1 MRKSLLFFVAML
13 FSMAMLRAQNCV
25 GPTNL
30 TATPHVP
37 DYRNV
42 TLNWIPAV
50 DTNQQRVSFPGA
62 LAMSTRI
69 GWGGSSGG
77 AATSLPTVRFLTSDL
92 APVNGHKITAV
103 SFCPGVSTSYADF
116 TIVIWQGG
124 SMNPLDT
131 TFNPGTIIYTQPITS
146 TLTTSAI
153 NTIPLT
159 TPLTID
165 STQELW
171 VTILINTM
179 YGYPIHAS
187 NSDGTYHNQNLY
199 GNINGTGWRPLAVS
213 SGAEYVFD
221 IALEVSNSTN
231 LVQGY
236 NIYCN
241 QTLLTPTPVL
251 NNTFVDSLTSNGTFQ
266 YNVTAIYADNCESD
280 PITATIEME
289 DDTCYIFELPFTE
302 NFDRHP
308 GTTSGTTNN
317 LPECWHHL
325 AGTYSTYAG
334 YPIIYNSTT
343 YSQSGSNSLRFYT
356 TTSSTDYGH
365 QVAILPPVDVM
376 TYPINTLSLEF
387 DGRANATSSNFTVVV
402 GVMDN
407 YHDLTT
413 FVPIDTFTS
422 SSTSYSNFLI
432 NFSNYTGNGAY
443 IALVA
448 PRDFVS
454 NYGYID
460 NLQLYET
467 PSCPKPRDITST
479 VATQNSVTLT
489 WNEQGSAQEWEIE
502 YGNEGFILGT
512 GTRVQAYSNTTTVT
526 NLSAS
531 HFYDFYVRSVCGY
544 GDTSLFS
551 GPYSTSTECGNISEL
566 PYTQN
571 FDAFA
576 GSTSTSGVSNLFNF
590 CWSNLNTGTSYSN
603 YPNVYNSSTSANSGL
618 NALRFYMYGSTA
630 YSDQYAVMPALDPSI
645 SVNSLMIEYKARPY
659 SQTST
664 YTFYVIIGVM
674 SDSSD
679 INTFVPVDTLL
690 VPHTESLIFR
700 DYVTL
705 FNHYTG
711 NGRYIAFKGVKP
723 ASTTGYNVGTID
735 DIVLSYIP
743 TCMRP
748 MDLTVTS
755 YNSEEVTVNWQP
767 YGSETSWE
775 VAVVPAGSAPE
786 SSLAVIATEH
796 PYTVNMLTPETEYDV
811 YVRAYCG
818 GNDFSNWTGPVSFKT
833 RCAMTSDIPYEE
845 HFDTY
850 GTTTSTSA
858 TSPGPMP
865 TCWSRITN
873 NTAPYPY
880 ISSTQHIGVGALY
893 LYSTTAYYSMGVS
906 QQLDISSYPANS
918 LYLTF
923 KLKKTSASYGRLQV
937 GVMTNPDSLETFVL
951 LKNIYSSD
959 LPTTSDWEEFTI
971 NLTEQYN
978 TPIYLAFRSPDELT
992 TGVYLDDVVLDA
1004 IPTCSE
1010 PRNLSVGQI
1019 QGTSAMVTWENAL
1032 FGTPVY
1038 TVQYSELG
1046 MDNWSSP
1053 ETTTGTF
1060 YMLSGLTP
1068 TTAYEV
1074 RVFSDC
1080 ASEVSDTV
1088 YATFLTPCLSGGTV
1102 VFDQGTTTTYQ
1113 IPINNYYKYSYSQQI
1128 YLASE
1133 MNGPID
1139 IKSIS
1144 FDYAYGTPTS
1154 AKTNVNM
1161 YLGHTT
1167 KDAFTGTSDY
1177 IPVSSLHLVYSGAL
1191 NCSQGWNTFILDSIF
1206 HYNGSDNLVLAV
1218 DDNTNA
1224 YNGTAYVFNAESQSP
1239 NYRTLYYYSDSNNPD
1254 PSDPT
1259 AVTTSNSRSYN
1270 RSNVKFGSDC
1280 DSVWVC
1286 VKPNVYVSSV
1296 SSAEIIVNW
1305 AAGNTESS
1313 WVVEYKADGDTV
1325 WTSEGTVYTNTYT
1338 FSNLNSGS
1346 GYQFRVCALCS
1357 SVDSSEWSTVSA
1369 FTPCEDITVL
1379 PYTQGFESASGSGAA
1394 YTVDPCL
1401 TRKTNS
1407 TTAWPYPSSTYAS
1420 SGLYSLYFYGSTA
1433 SYSCLALPRM
1443 AESIPMDSLMIQ
1455 FKALKTSAAYY
1466 IEVGIMEDPEDVT
1479 TFTSIASFS
1488 PSMTSTT
1495 SNPNWEMGDCLTNTY
1510 TGTGRYVAFRIPQ
1523 AASSYMY
1530 LDDIVVDYIPSCL
1543 HVTDLE
1549 VNNVTTNTAEISWT
1563 PGQDEQAWY
1572 YVYGKKDS
1580 VDLGTATYLT
1590 TTSNPLTLTGL
1601 EENTEYEV
1609 YVAADCNEP
1618 EPSLFMS
1625 IRFHTTC
1632 DPISSIPY
1640 YESFDEF
1647 GGVSGAAYYPNC
1659 WYRHNTQS
1667 TTTEYPYLSTS
1678 YSTSTPQSL
1687 YFYSLTS
1694 STPVTWSMA
1703 VVNELDPS
1711 ISINTLQTRFQ
1722 LRTSSLPYYM
1732 VVGVLTD
1739 PEDPNTFTAIDTAQN
1754 TATSTWEEFSI
1765 PLSSYTGQGRYIAF
1779 KGVGILYFDDLWIE
1793 EIPNCDSPTDLVISN
1808 VTTTEATL
1816 TWTEGDSETAWEV
1829 YIVPEGTGII
1839 GQTPYPVTNT
1849 PTLQV
1854 TSLNAA
1860 SKYDV
1865 YLRAVCPGG
1874 GHSSYLTGSIT
1885 TQCNPF
1891 TTIPFLE
1898 NFDSHTGTT
1907 ATATNNLPTCWNYI
1921 NTGTSYAG
1929 LPNIYSSST
1938 YAQSGTNS
1946 LRFYTYS
1953 TTAYSDQ
1960 YAILPQFDNTMYPL
1974 TGLQLSFDA
1983 RKYSASYPAILV
1995 VGVMSDPMDATT
2007 FDAID
2012 TIEASSTTYEHFALY
2027 FNHYTGSGNYI
2038 AIMAPKLDRYNE
2050 AQVDNLEVSLAPSC
2064 MSVKRLRFENITA
2077 TTADVLWTPN
2087 GSEYQWTL
2095 QYREQSGTDS
2105 TWLELPVSGMPQTTL
2120 TNLDAN
2126 HTYEVRVQAN
2136 CSGGE
2141 SSDWSNVK
2149 VFTTE
2154 CLPITTLP
2162 YSTDFD
2168 SYTGTTSSTANNLP
2182 DCWHYINRG
2191 TTYTGYPVIYNSS
2204 TYAVSGTNSLRFYS
2218 STTSAYSDQYAIL
2231 PAVDAVL
2238 HPVNT
2243 LQLEFDIKKYS
2254 TTYATFTMVVGV
2266 MTDPNDESTFVGVDT
2281 VVVPETTAE
2290 HHTTYFNSYTGNG
2303 TYIAL
2308 VGLHAAQTSVTCNS
2322 GSVDN
2327 LSLSVM
2333 PNCPP
2338 VQDVTVSNVSEN
2350 SADISWTPIGS
2361 EITWYVKYKADTAGA
2376 TYDSVLVNNVPSYQ
2390 LTNLMP
2396 NTPYEV
2402 QVMADCGFGET
2413 SVYSSPVAFTTIC
2426 SAIATLPYTENFDNY
2441 TSSATAATAP
2451 SGYPNH
2457 VLPDCWN
2464 FLNMS
2469 ATTSTY
2475 PQMFLTSYSAYAVS
2489 GKCLFF
2495 KSSSST
2501 PAYAVLPPFA
2511 EDIQSLQISFTYR
2524 NESTTASNGTLSVGY
2539 MTDPSDGGTFVELY
2553 ACPKISSLTPV
2564 IQLYNEVPA
2573 SVTNAFIAFKYTGGT
2588 ANNYYVSID
2597 NVEVDV
2603 IPCSVPDSLTV
2614 NNVTMTTANLSWT
2627 PTGIENRWNLQY
2639 KTASA
2644 SSWTLVSN
2652 LTTPSYTLTNLQ
2664 PNTQYQV
2671 QVQANCGTE
2680 ESDWSASVSFTTMD
2694 DQCAAP
2700 TNLHLVDTTM
2710 TTATL
2715 DWNQSSGVTNEWT
2728 VYYKKSGEDIWSSV
2742 TTNTHPYELVN
2753 LESGKTYMAQV
2764 TAHCTNGVTSDP
2776 SESITFTTST
2786 VGVEH
2791 YELEHTE
2798 VYPNPTTGQFR
2809 IQNTEVRIQSVEVF
2823 DVYGKLMYSVE
2834 VNDNTVTVD
2843 ASNYAS
2849 GVYFIRINTD
2859 KGLVNRRIVKK

>member
-1 MRKSLLFFVAML
+1 
-13 FSMAMLRAQNCV
+13 V
-25 GPTNL
+25 GN
-30 TATPHVP
+30 
-37 DYRNV
+37 
-42 TLNWIPAV
+42 
-50 DTNQQRVSFPGA
+50 
-62 LAMSTRI
+62 STYTT
-69 GWGGSSGG
+69 W
-77 AATSLPTVRFLTSDL
+77 
-92 APVNGHKITAV
+92 H
-103 SFCPGVSTSYADF
+103 
-116 TIVIWQGG
+116 
-124 SMNPLDT
+124 PL
-131 TFNPGTIIYTQPITS
+131 S
-146 TLTTSAI
+146 
-153 NTIPLT
+153 
-159 TPLTID
+159 
-165 STQELW
+165 
-171 VTILINTM
+171 
-179 YGYPIHAS
+179 
-187 NSDGTYHNQNLY
+187 
-199 GNINGTGWRPLAVS
+199 VS
-213 SGAEYVFD
+213 SGAEYTWCIGMKV
-221 IALEVSNSTN
+221 TN
-231 LVQGY
+231 NANRPQGY
-236 NIYCN
+236 MVYRNMSPLT
-241 QTLLTPTPVL
+241 QTPINGT
-251 NNTFVDSLTSNGTFQ
+251 TFVDSVDINGTIQ
-266 YNVTAIYADNCESD
+266 YNVTALYPNSCEST
-280 PITATIEME
+280 PISATIEMD
-289 DDTCYIFELPFTE
+289 DDTCLIYDLPFTE
-302 NFDRHP
+302 NFDSHP
-308 GTTSGTTNN
+308 GSTSGTTNN
-317 LPECWHHL
+317 LPECWHNI
-325 AGTYSTYAG
+325 AGSYASFAG
-334 YPIIYNSTT
+334 YPIIYNSSS
-343 YSQSGSNSLRFYT
+343 YASSGTNSLRFYT
-356 TTSSTDYGH
+356 TTSSTDYGY
-365 QVAILPPVDVM
+365 QVAILPPIDIM
-376 TYPINTLSLEF
+376 TYPVNTLQIEF
-387 DGRANATSSNFTVVV
+387 DGRASATTSNFTVVV

-407 YHDLTT
+407 YYDLST

-422 SSTSYSNFLI
+422 SSTAYSEFLT
-432 NFSNYTGNGAY
+432 NFSQYTGNGAY
-443 IALVA
+443 IALMA
-448 PRDFVS
+448 PRDFAS

-460 NLQLYET
+460 NIQVYET
-467 PSCPKPRDITST
+467 PSCPKPRDLATTAS
-479 VATQNSVTLT
+479 TQNSLTLT
-489 WNEQGSAQEWEIE
+489 WNEMGSATEWEVEYGLSGFRQGS
-502 YGNEGFILGT
+502 
-512 GTRVQAYSNTTTVT
+512 GTRVQALSNPVT
-526 NLSAS
+526 ITGLSAS
-531 HFYDFYVRSVCGY
+531 STYDFYVRAVCGFD
-544 GDTSLFS
+544 DTSMVA
-551 GPYSTSTECGNISEL
+551 GPFAAITECGSISEL
-566 PYTQN
+566 PYVQN
-571 FDAFA
+571 FDAFP
-576 GSTSTSGVSNLFNF
+576 GSTSTTGTTNLSQF

-603 YPNVYNSSTSANSGL
+603 YPNVYNSSTCANSGL

-645 SVNSLMIEYKARPY
+645 SVNSLMMEYKARPY

-748 MDLTVTS
+748 MNLTVTS

-937 GVMTNPDSLETFVL
+937 GVMTNPDSIETFVL

-1068 TTAYEV
+1068 TTLYEV
-1074 RVFSDC
+1074 RVYSDC
-1080 ASEVSDTV
+1080 STASSDTV
-1088 YATFLTPCLSGGTV
+1088 SATFKTKCLIGGEV
-1102 VFDQGTTTTYQ
+1102 AVGDGTTTNVYL
-1113 IPINNYYKYSYSQQI
+1113 PSYSLYKHGYTQQI
-1128 YLASE
+1128 YTASE
-1133 MNGPID
+1133 LGGANTF
-1139 IKSIS
+1139 KSLS
-1144 FDYAYGTPTS
+1144 FYL
-1154 AKTNVNM
+1154 VNLSQQRHFSI
-1161 YLGHTT
+1161 YLMHTT
-1167 KDAFTGTSDY
+1167 ATTSSDWL
-1177 IPVSSLHLVYSGAL
+1177 PAATAQLVYSGPQTLVA
-1191 NCSQGWNTFILDSIF
+1191 NSWNTFNF
-1206 HYNGSDNLVLAV
+1206 TTPFV
-1218 DDNTNA
+1218 
-1224 YNGTAYVFNAESQSP
+1224 YNGTDNLAVIVIDANDSYTSGNSWRVHTAPSGTGAAKYTYNDATAYSITSVPTTTNGSSTAS
-1239 NYRTLYYYSDSNNPD
+1239 RNN
-1254 PSDPT
+1254 
-1259 AVTTSNSRSYN
+1259 VI
-1270 RSNVKFGSDC
+1270 FGADC

-1407 TTAWPYPSSTYAS
+1407 TTAYPYPSSTYAA

-1523 AASSYMY
+1523 AASSFMY

-1667 TTTEYPYLSTS
+1667 TTTEYPYLYTT

-1694 STPVTWSMA
+1694 STPATWSMA

-1711 ISINTLQTRFQ
+1711 ISINTLQARFQ
-1722 LRTSSLPYYM
+1722 LRTSSLSYYM

-1739 PEDPNTFTAIDTAQN
+1739 PENPNTFTAIDTAQN

-1779 KGVGILYFDDLWIE
+1779 KGIGTLYFDDLWIE

-1974 TGLQLSFDA
+1974 TGLQLLFDA

-2154 CLPITTLP
+2154 CLPITSLP
-2162 YSTDFD
+2162 YSTNFD

-2218 STTSAYSDQYAIL
+2218 GTSSAYSDQYAIL

-2238 HPVNT
+2238 QPVNT

-2308 VGLHAAQTSVTCNS
+2308 VGLHAAQTSVTINS

-2350 SADISWTPIGS
+2350 SADISWTPNGD
-2361 EITWYVKYKADTAGA
+2361 ETAWWVKYKANAVGA
-2376 TYDSVLVNNVPSYQ
+2376 VADSVYVTSTTHT
-2390 LTNLMP
+2390 LTNLSP
-2396 NTPYEV
+2396 NTSYMV
-2402 QVMADCGFGET
+2402 QIQSDCGLGET
-2413 SVYSSPVAFTTIC
+2413 SIYTAPVVFTTEC
-2426 SAIATLPYTENFDNY
+2426 TLLTTLPFSTNFDTY
-2441 TSSATAATAP
+2441 SGSTSGTT
-2451 SGYPNH
+2451 NN
-2457 VLPDCWN
+2457 LPDCWHH
-2464 FLNMS
+2464 LN
-2469 ATTSTY
+2469 TGTLSTY
-2475 PQMFLTSYSAYAVS
+2475 AGYPIIYNSSTYSQS
-2489 GKCLFF
+2489 GSNSLRFYTYT
-2495 KSSSST
+2495 SSST
-2501 PAYAVLPPFA
+2501 MGDQYAVLPGVDATQYPMNTLQVEF
-2511 EDIQSLQISFTYR
+2511 DIRKY
-2524 NESTTASNGTLSVGY
+2524 STTYATFTLQVGV
-2539 MTDPSDGGTFVELY
+2539 MTDPYDLSTFELVDTLMIQETTY
-2553 ACPKISSLTPV
+2553 SHRVVKFDSYQGIGAYVTLMAPKNAGVS
-2564 IQLYNEVPA
+2564 YNA
-2573 SVTNAFIAFKYTGGT
+2573 GN
-2588 ANNYYVSID
+2588 ID
-2597 NVEVDV
+2597 NLTLKV
-2603 IPCSVPDSLTV
+2603 IPCSVPESLAV
-2614 NNVTMTTANLSWT
+2614 SNVTATSATVAWT
-2627 PTGIENRWNLQY
+2627 PTGAESTWNLQY
-2639 KTASA
+2639 KTTAA
-2644 SSWTLVSN
+2644 TSWTLVPN
-2652 LTTPSYTLTNLQ
+2652 LTSTSYTLTNLQ
-2664 PNTQYQV
+2664 PNTAYQV
-2671 QVQANCGTE
+2671 QVQANCGSGVSNWT
-2680 ESDWSASVSFTTMD
+2680 ASGSFTTLD
-2694 DQCAAP
+2694 NQCAAP

-2715 DWNQSSGVTNEWT
+2715 DWNQSSGVANEWT

-2753 LESGKTYMAQV
+2753 LESGKTYVAQV

>member
-13 FSMAMLRAQNCV
+13 FSIAMLRAQNCV

-645 SVNSLMIEYKARPY
+645 PISSVMMEYKARPY

-755 YNSEEVTVNWQP
+755 YSSEKVTVNWQP

-937 GVMTNPDSLETFVL
+937 GVMTNPDSIETFVL

-1068 TTAYEV
+1068 TTLYEV
-1074 RVFSDC
+1074 RVYSDC
-1080 ASEVSDTV
+1080 STASSDTV
-1088 YATFLTPCLSGGTV
+1088 SATFKTKCLIGGEV
-1102 VFDQGTTTTYQ
+1102 AVGDGTTTNVYL
-1113 IPINNYYKYSYSQQI
+1113 PSYSLYKHGYTQQI
-1128 YLASE
+1128 YTASE
-1133 MNGPID
+1133 LGGANTF
-1139 IKSIS
+1139 KSLS
-1144 FDYAYGTPTS
+1144 FYL
-1154 AKTNVNM
+1154 VNLSQQRHFSI
-1161 YLGHTT
+1161 YLMHTT
-1167 KDAFTGTSDY
+1167 ATTSSDWL
-1177 IPVSSLHLVYSGAL
+1177 PAATAQLVYSGPQTLVA
-1191 NCSQGWNTFILDSIF
+1191 NSWNTFNF
-1206 HYNGSDNLVLAV
+1206 TTPFV
-1218 DDNTNA
+1218 
-1224 YNGTAYVFNAESQSP
+1224 YNGTDNLAVIVIDANDSYTSGNSWRVHTAPSGTGAAKYTYNDATAYSITSVPTTTNGSSTAS
-1239 NYRTLYYYSDSNNPD
+1239 RNN
-1254 PSDPT
+1254 
-1259 AVTTSNSRSYN
+1259 VI
-1270 RSNVKFGSDC
+1270 FGADC

-1407 TTAWPYPSSTYAS
+1407 TTAWPYPSSTYAA

-1694 STPVTWSMA
+1694 STPATWSMA

-1711 ISINTLQTRFQ
+1711 ISINTLQARFQ

-1779 KGVGILYFDDLWIE
+1779 KGVGTLYFDDLWIE

-1874 GHSSYLTGSIT
+1874 GHSSYLTSSIT

-2218 STTSAYSDQYAIL
+2218 GTSSAYSDQYAIL

-2308 VGLHAAQTSVTCNS
+2308 VGLHAAQTSVTINS

-2350 SADISWTPIGS
+2350 SADISWTPNGD
-2361 EITWYVKYKADTAGA
+2361 ETAWWVKYKANAVGA
-2376 TYDSVLVNNVPSYQ
+2376 VADSVYVTSTTHT
-2390 LTNLMP
+2390 LTNLSP
-2396 NTPYEV
+2396 NTSYMV
-2402 QVMADCGFGET
+2402 QIQSDCGLGET
-2413 SVYSSPVAFTTIC
+2413 SIYTAPVVFTTEC
-2426 SAIATLPYTENFDNY
+2426 TLLTTLPFSTNFDTY
-2441 TSSATAATAP
+2441 SGSTSGTT
-2451 SGYPNH
+2451 NN
-2457 VLPDCWN
+2457 LPDCWHH
-2464 FLNMS
+2464 LN
-2469 ATTSTY
+2469 TGTLSTY
-2475 PQMFLTSYSAYAVS
+2475 AGYPIIYNSSTYSQS
-2489 GKCLFF
+2489 GSNSLRFYTYT
-2495 KSSSST
+2495 SSST
-2501 PAYAVLPPFA
+2501 MGDQYAVLPGVDATQYPMNTLQVEF
-2511 EDIQSLQISFTYR
+2511 DIRKY
-2524 NESTTASNGTLSVGY
+2524 STTYATFTLQVGV
-2539 MTDPSDGGTFVELY
+2539 MTDPYDLSTFELVDTLMIQETTY
-2553 ACPKISSLTPV
+2553 SHRVVKFDSYQGIGAYVTLMAPKNAGVS
-2564 IQLYNEVPA
+2564 YNA
-2573 SVTNAFIAFKYTGGT
+2573 GN
-2588 ANNYYVSID
+2588 ID
-2597 NVEVDV
+2597 NLTLKV
-2603 IPCSVPDSLTV
+2603 IPCSVPESLAV
-2614 NNVTMTTANLSWT
+2614 SNVTATSATVAWT
-2627 PTGIENRWNLQY
+2627 PTGAESTWNLQY
-2639 KTASA
+2639 KTTAA
-2644 SSWTLVSN
+2644 TSWTLVPN
-2652 LTTPSYTLTNLQ
+2652 LTSTSYTLTNLQ
-2664 PNTQYQV
+2664 PNTAYQV
-2671 QVQANCGTE
+2671 QVQANCGSGVSNWT
-2680 ESDWSASVSFTTMD
+2680 ASGSFTTLD
-2694 DQCAAP
+2694 NQCAAP

-2715 DWNQSSGVTNEWT
+2715 DWNQSSGVANEWT

-2753 LESGKTYMAQV
+2753 LESGKTYVAQV

>member
-42 TLNWIPAV
+42 TLKWTPVNDPQSQTV
-50 DTNQQRVSFPGA
+50 A
-62 LAMSTRI
+62 LSPSMALSTRI
-69 GWGGSSGG
+69 GWNGGSATNVV
-77 AATSLPTVRFLTSDL
+77 AATRYTTNDL
-92 APVNGHKITAV
+92 AAYNGYQFTDVLFAPAINT
-103 SFCPGVSTSYADF
+103 SFATYEVVVF
-116 TIVIWQGG
+116 KGG

-131 TFNPGTIIYTQPITS
+131 TFTPGTLIYSQPVT
-146 TLTTSAI
+146 TMLTAGAV
-153 NTIPLT
+153 NTIPLN
-159 TPLTID
+159 TPITID
-165 STQELW
+165 ASQELW
-171 VTILINTM
+171 VGIHIITL
-179 YGYPIHAS
+179 YGYPIYVTSAS
-187 NSDGTYHNQNLY
+187 DATYHNQTLV
-199 GNINGTGWRPLAVS
+199 GNSTYTTWHPLSVS
-213 SGAEYVFD
+213 SGAEYTWCIGMKV
-221 IALEVSNSTN
+221 TN
-231 LVQGY
+231 NANRPQGY
-236 NIYCN
+236 MVYRNMSP
-241 QTLLTPTPVL
+241 LTPTPI
-251 NNTFVDSLTSNGTFQ
+251 NGTTFVDSVDINGTIQ
-266 YNVTAIYADNCESD
+266 YNVTALYPNSCEST
-280 PITATIEME
+280 PISATIEMD
-289 DDTCYIFELPFTE
+289 DDTCLIYDLPFTE
-302 NFDRHP
+302 NFDSHP
-308 GTTSGTTNN
+308 GSTSGTTNN
-317 LPECWHHL
+317 LPECWHNI
-325 AGTYSTYAG
+325 AGSYASYAG
-334 YPIIYNSTT
+334 YPIIYNSSS
-343 YSQSGSNSLRFYT
+343 YASSGTNSLRFYT
-356 TTSSTDYGH
+356 TTSSTDYGY
-365 QVAILPPVDVM
+365 QVAILPPIDIM
-376 TYPINTLSLEF
+376 TYPVNTLQIEF
-387 DGRANATSSNFTVVV
+387 DGRASATTSNFTVVV

-407 YHDLTT
+407 YYDLST

-422 SSTSYSNFLI
+422 SSTAYSEFLT
-432 NFSNYTGNGAY
+432 NFSQYTGNGAY
-443 IALVA
+443 IALMA
-448 PRDFVS
+448 PRDFAS

-460 NLQLYET
+460 NIQVYET
-467 PSCPKPRDITST
+467 PSCPKPRDLATTAS
-479 VATQNSVTLT
+479 TQNSLTLT
-489 WNEQGSAQEWEIE
+489 WNEMGSATEWEVEYGLSGFRQGS
-502 YGNEGFILGT
+502 
-512 GTRVQAYSNTTTVT
+512 GTRVQALSNPVT
-526 NLSAS
+526 ITGLSAS
-531 HFYDFYVRSVCGY
+531 STYDFYVRAVCGFD
-544 GDTSLFS
+544 DTSMVA
-551 GPYSTSTECGNISEL
+551 GPFAAITECGSISEL
-566 PYTQN
+566 PYVQN
-571 FDAFA
+571 FDAFP
-576 GSTSTSGVSNLFNF
+576 GSTSTTGTTNLSQF
-590 CWSNLNTGTSYSN
+590 CWSNINTGTTYPN
-603 YPNVYNSSTSANSGL
+603 YPIAYSSSTYANSGL
-618 NALRFYMYGSTA
+618 NALRFYIYGSSA

-645 SVNSLMIEYKARPY
+645 SVNSLMMEYKARPY
-659 SQTST
+659 STTST
-664 YTFYVIIGVM
+664 YSLNVIIGVM

-679 INTFVPVDTLL
+679 VSTFVPVDTLL
-690 VPHTESLIFR
+690 IPSTESLIFR
-700 DYVTL
+700 DYITM
-705 FNHYTG
+705 FNNYTG

-723 ASTTGYNVGTID
+723 ASSTGYNVGTID
-735 DIVLSYIP
+735 DIVLTNIPSCMHPLDVEIISY
-743 TCMRP
+743 
-748 MDLTVTS
+748 TS
-755 YNSEEVTVNWQP
+755 EDVTVSWHPLGNE
-767 YGSETSWE
+767 YAWE
-775 VAVVPAGSAPE
+775 VVAVPAGAAPE
-786 SSLAVIATEH
+786 SGIPQLASQY
-796 PYTVNMLTPETEYDV
+796 PFTVDMLTPETEYDV
-811 YVRAYCG
+811 YVRADCG
-818 GNDFSNWTGPVSFKT
+818 GSDFSSWVGPVSFRT
-833 RCAMTSDIPYEE
+833 RCSMTSSIPYSEN
-845 HFDTY
+845 FDTY
-850 GTTTSTSA
+850 GTATSTSVA
-858 TSPGPMP
+858 SPGPMP
-865 TCWSRITN
+865 TCWDRYG
-873 NTAPYPY
+873 NTTTPYPY
-880 ISSTQHIGVGALY
+880 ISSTQHLGVGALY
-893 LYSTTAYYSMGVS
+893 FYSTSAYYSMAVS
-906 QQLDISSYPANS
+906 QQLDISSYSANS
-918 LYLTF
+918 LNLSF
-923 KLKKTSASYGRLQV
+923 KLRKTSASYGRLKV
-937 GVMTNPDSLETFVL
+937 GLMTNPDSLETFVL

-959 LPTTSDWEEFTI
+959 IPTTTDWEEFNVI
-971 NLTEQYN
+971 IPDQYN
-978 TPIYLAFRSPDELT
+978 TPVYLAFISPDELT
-992 TGVYLDDVVLDA
+992 SYVYLDDVLLDE
-1004 IPTCSE
+1004 IPTCTE
-1010 PRNLSVGQI
+1010 PRELSVSQI
-1019 QGTSAMVTWENAL
+1019 QGTSAMVTWEEPY

-1038 TVQYSELG
+1038 VLQYTELG

-1053 ETTTGTF
+1053 IMVTGTS

-1068 TTAYEV
+1068 TTLYEV
-1074 RVFSDC
+1074 RVYSDC
-1080 ASEVSDTV
+1080 STASSDTV
-1088 YATFLTPCLSGGTV
+1088 SATFKTKCLFGGEV
-1102 VFDQGTTTTYQ
+1102 AVGDGTTTNVYL
-1113 IPINNYYKYSYSQQI
+1113 PSYSLYKHGYTQQI
-1128 YLASE
+1128 YTASE
-1133 MNGPID
+1133 LGGANTF
-1139 IKSIS
+1139 KSLS
-1144 FDYAYGTPTS
+1144 FYL
-1154 AKTNVNM
+1154 VNLSQQRHFSI
-1161 YLGHTT
+1161 YLMHTT
-1167 KDAFTGTSDY
+1167 ATTSSDWL
-1177 IPVSSLHLVYSGAL
+1177 PAATAQLVYSGPQTLVA
-1191 NCSQGWNTFILDSIF
+1191 NSWNTFNF
-1206 HYNGSDNLVLAV
+1206 TTPFV
-1218 DDNTNA
+1218 
-1224 YNGTAYVFNAESQSP
+1224 YNGTDNLAVIVIDANDSYTSGNSWRVHTAPSGTGAAKYTYNDATAYSITSVPTTTNGSSTAS
-1239 NYRTLYYYSDSNNPD
+1239 RNN
-1254 PSDPT
+1254 
-1259 AVTTSNSRSYN
+1259 VI
-1270 RSNVKFGSDC
+1270 FGADC

-1407 TTAWPYPSSTYAS
+1407 TTAWPYPSSTYAA

-1523 AASSYMY
+1523 AATSYMY

-1667 TTTEYPYLSTS
+1667 TTTEYPYLYTT

-1694 STPVTWSMA
+1694 STPATWSMA

-1711 ISINTLQTRFQ
+1711 ISINTLQARFQ
-1722 LRTSSLPYYM
+1722 LRTSSLSYYM

-1739 PEDPNTFTAIDTAQN
+1739 PENPNTFTAIDTAQN

-1779 KGVGILYFDDLWIE
+1779 KGIGTLYFDDLWIE

-1974 TGLQLSFDA
+1974 IGLQLLFDA

-2218 STTSAYSDQYAIL
+2218 GTSSAYSDQYAIL

-2308 VGLHAAQTSVTCNS
+2308 VGLHAAQTSVTINS

-2350 SADISWTPIGS
+2350 SADISWTPNGD
-2361 EITWYVKYKADTAGA
+2361 ETAWWVKYKANAVGA
-2376 TYDSVLVNNVPSYQ
+2376 VADSVYVTSTTHT
-2390 LTNLMP
+2390 LTNLSP
-2396 NTPYEV
+2396 NTSYMV
-2402 QVMADCGFGET
+2402 QIQSDCGLGET
-2413 SVYSSPVAFTTIC
+2413 SIYTAPVVFTTEC
-2426 SAIATLPYTENFDNY
+2426 TLLTTLPFSTNFDTY
-2441 TSSATAATAP
+2441 SGSTSGTT
-2451 SGYPNH
+2451 NN
-2457 VLPDCWN
+2457 LPDCWHH
-2464 FLNMS
+2464 LN
-2469 ATTSTY
+2469 TGTLSTY
-2475 PQMFLTSYSAYAVS
+2475 AGYPIIYNSSTYSQS
-2489 GKCLFF
+2489 GSNSLRFYTYT
-2495 KSSSST
+2495 SSST
-2501 PAYAVLPPFA
+2501 MGDQYAVLPGVDATQYPMNTLQVEF
-2511 EDIQSLQISFTYR
+2511 DIRKY
-2524 NESTTASNGTLSVGY
+2524 STTYATFTLQVGV
-2539 MTDPSDGGTFVELY
+2539 MTDPYDLSTFELVDTLMIQETTY
-2553 ACPKISSLTPV
+2553 SHRVVKFDSYQGIGAYVTLMAPKNAGVS
-2564 IQLYNEVPA
+2564 YNA
-2573 SVTNAFIAFKYTGGT
+2573 GN
-2588 ANNYYVSID
+2588 ID
-2597 NVEVDV
+2597 NLTLKV
-2603 IPCSVPDSLTV
+2603 IPCSVPESLAV
-2614 NNVTMTTANLSWT
+2614 SNVTATSATVAWT
-2627 PTGIENRWNLQY
+2627 PTGAESTWNLQY
-2639 KTASA
+2639 KTTAA
-2644 SSWTLVSN
+2644 TSWTLVPN
-2652 LTTPSYTLTNLQ
+2652 LTSTSYTLTNLQ
-2664 PNTQYQV
+2664 PNTAYQV
-2671 QVQANCGTE
+2671 QVQANCGSGVSNWT
-2680 ESDWSASVSFTTMD
+2680 ASGSFTTLD
-2694 DQCAAP
+2694 NQCAAP

-2715 DWNQSSGVTNEWT
+2715 DWNQSSGVANEWT

-2753 LESGKTYMAQV
+2753 LESGKTYVAQV

>member
-42 TLNWIPAV
+42 TLKWTPVNDPQSQTV
-50 DTNQQRVSFPGA
+50 A
-62 LAMSTRI
+62 LSPSMALSTRI
-69 GWGGSSGG
+69 GWNGGSATNVV
-77 AATSLPTVRFLTSDL
+77 AATRYTTNDL
-92 APVNGHKITAV
+92 AAYNGYQFTDVLFAPAINT
-103 SFCPGVSTSYADF
+103 SFATYEVVVF
-116 TIVIWQGG
+116 KGG

-131 TFNPGTIIYTQPITS
+131 TFTPGTLIYSQPVT
-146 TLTTSAI
+146 TMLTAGAV
-153 NTIPLT
+153 NTIPLN
-159 TPLTID
+159 TPITID
-165 STQELW
+165 ASQELW
-171 VTILINTM
+171 VGIHIITL
-179 YGYPIHAS
+179 YGYPIYVTSAS
-187 NSDGTYHNQNLY
+187 DATYHNQTLV
-199 GNINGTGWRPLAVS
+199 GNSTYTTWHPLSVS
-213 SGAEYVFD
+213 SGAEYTWCIGMKV
-221 IALEVSNSTN
+221 TN
-231 LVQGY
+231 NANRPQGY
-236 NIYCN
+236 MVYRNMSP
-241 QTLLTPTPVL
+241 LTPTPI
-251 NNTFVDSLTSNGTFQ
+251 NGTTFVDSVDINGTIQ
-266 YNVTAIYADNCESD
+266 YNVTALYPNSCEST
-280 PITATIEME
+280 PISATIEMD
-289 DDTCYIFELPFTE
+289 DDTCLIYDLPFTE
-302 NFDRHP
+302 NFDSHP
-308 GTTSGTTNN
+308 GSTSGTTNN
-317 LPECWHHL
+317 LPECWHNI
-325 AGTYSTYAG
+325 AGSYASYAG
-334 YPIIYNSTT
+334 YPIIYNSSS
-343 YSQSGSNSLRFYT
+343 YASSGTNSLRFYT
-356 TTSSTDYGH
+356 TTSSTDYGY
-365 QVAILPPVDVM
+365 QVAILPPIDIM
-376 TYPINTLSLEF
+376 TYPVNTLQIEF
-387 DGRANATSSNFTVVV
+387 DGRASATTSNFTVVV

-407 YHDLTT
+407 YYDLST

-422 SSTSYSNFLI
+422 SSTAYSEFLT
-432 NFSNYTGNGAY
+432 NFSQYTGNGAY
-443 IALVA
+443 IALMA
-448 PRDFVS
+448 PRDFAS

-460 NLQLYET
+460 NIQVYET
-467 PSCPKPRDITST
+467 PSCPKPRDLATTAS
-479 VATQNSVTLT
+479 TQNSLTLT
-489 WNEQGSAQEWEIE
+489 WNEMGSATEWEVEYGLSGFRQGS
-502 YGNEGFILGT
+502 
-512 GTRVQAYSNTTTVT
+512 GTRVQALSNPVT
-526 NLSAS
+526 ITGLSAS
-531 HFYDFYVRSVCGY
+531 STYDFYVRAVCGFD
-544 GDTSLFS
+544 DTSMVA
-551 GPYSTSTECGNISEL
+551 GPFAAITECGSISEL
-566 PYTQN
+566 PYVQN
-571 FDAFA
+571 FDAFP
-576 GSTSTSGVSNLFNF
+576 GSTSTTGTTNLSQF
-590 CWSNLNTGTSYSN
+590 CWSNINTGTTYPN
-603 YPNVYNSSTSANSGL
+603 YPIAYNSSTSANSGL

-645 SVNSLMIEYKARPY
+645 SVNSLMMEYKARPY

-1010 PRNLSVGQI
+1010 PRNLSVSQI

-1074 RVFSDC
+1074 RVYSDC
-1080 ASEVSDTV
+1080 STASSDTV
-1088 YATFLTPCLSGGTV
+1088 SATFKTKCLIGGEV
-1102 VFDQGTTTTYQ
+1102 AVGDGTTTNVYL
-1113 IPINNYYKYSYSQQI
+1113 PSYSLYKHGYTQQI
-1128 YLASE
+1128 YTASE
-1133 MNGPID
+1133 LGGANTF
-1139 IKSIS
+1139 KSLS
-1144 FDYAYGTPTS
+1144 FYL
-1154 AKTNVNM
+1154 VNLSQQRHFSI
-1161 YLGHTT
+1161 YLMHTT
-1167 KDAFTGTSDY
+1167 ATTSSDWL
-1177 IPVSSLHLVYSGAL
+1177 PAATAQLVYSGPQTLVA
-1191 NCSQGWNTFILDSIF
+1191 NSWNTFNF
-1206 HYNGSDNLVLAV
+1206 TTPFV
-1218 DDNTNA
+1218 
-1224 YNGTAYVFNAESQSP
+1224 YNGTDNLAVIVIDANDSYTSGNSWRVHTAPSGTGAAKYTYNDATAYSITSVPTTTNGSSTAS
-1239 NYRTLYYYSDSNNPD
+1239 RNN
-1254 PSDPT
+1254 
-1259 AVTTSNSRSYN
+1259 VI
-1270 RSNVKFGSDC
+1270 FGADC

-1407 TTAWPYPSSTYAS
+1407 TTAWPYPSSTYAA

-1523 AASSYMY
+1523 AATSYMY

-1667 TTTEYPYLSTS
+1667 TTTEYPYLYTT

-1694 STPVTWSMA
+1694 STPATWSMA

-1711 ISINTLQTRFQ
+1711 ISINTLQARFQ
-1722 LRTSSLPYYM
+1722 LRTSSLSYYM

-1739 PEDPNTFTAIDTAQN
+1739 PENPNTFTAIDTAQN

-1779 KGVGILYFDDLWIE
+1779 KGIGTLYFDDLWIE

-1974 TGLQLSFDA
+1974 IGLQLLFDA

-2120 TNLDAN
+2120 TSLDAN

-2218 STTSAYSDQYAIL
+2218 GTSSAYSDQYAIL

-2308 VGLHAAQTSVTCNS
+2308 VGLHAAQTSVTINS

-2350 SADISWTPIGS
+2350 SADISWTPNGD
-2361 EITWYVKYKADTAGA
+2361 ETAWWVKYKANAVGA
-2376 TYDSVLVNNVPSYQ
+2376 VADSVYVTSTTHT
-2390 LTNLMP
+2390 LTNLSP
-2396 NTPYEV
+2396 NTSYMV
-2402 QVMADCGFGET
+2402 QIQSDCGLGET
-2413 SVYSSPVAFTTIC
+2413 SIYTAPVVFTTEC
-2426 SAIATLPYTENFDNY
+2426 TLLTTLPFSTNFDTY
-2441 TSSATAATAP
+2441 SGSTSGTT
-2451 SGYPNH
+2451 NN
-2457 VLPDCWN
+2457 LPDCWHH
-2464 FLNMS
+2464 LN
-2469 ATTSTY
+2469 TGTLSTY
-2475 PQMFLTSYSAYAVS
+2475 AGYPIIYNSSTYSQS
-2489 GKCLFF
+2489 GSNSLRFYTYT
-2495 KSSSST
+2495 SSST
-2501 PAYAVLPPFA
+2501 MGDQYAVLPGVDATQYPMNTLQVEF
-2511 EDIQSLQISFTYR
+2511 DIRKY
-2524 NESTTASNGTLSVGY
+2524 STTYATFTLQVGV
-2539 MTDPSDGGTFVELY
+2539 MTDPYDLSTFELVDTLMIQETTY
-2553 ACPKISSLTPV
+2553 SHRVVKFDSYQGIGAYVTLMAPKNAGVS
-2564 IQLYNEVPA
+2564 YNA
-2573 SVTNAFIAFKYTGGT
+2573 GN
-2588 ANNYYVSID
+2588 ID
-2597 NVEVDV
+2597 NLTLKV
-2603 IPCSVPDSLTV
+2603 IPCSVPESLAV
-2614 NNVTMTTANLSWT
+2614 SNVTATSATVAWT
-2627 PTGIENRWNLQY
+2627 PTGAESTWNLQY
-2639 KTASA
+2639 KTTAA
-2644 SSWTLVSN
+2644 TSWTLVPN
-2652 LTTPSYTLTNLQ
+2652 LTSTSYTLTNLQ

-2823 DVYGKLMYSVE
+2823 DVYAKLMYSVE

>member
-42 TLNWIPAV
+42 TLKWTPVNDPQSQTV
-50 DTNQQRVSFPGA
+50 A
-62 LAMSTRI
+62 LSPSMALSTRI
-69 GWGGSSGG
+69 GWNGGSATNVV
-77 AATSLPTVRFLTSDL
+77 AATRYTTNDL
-92 APVNGHKITAV
+92 AAYNGYQFTDVLFAPAINT
-103 SFCPGVSTSYADF
+103 SFATYEVVVF
-116 TIVIWQGG
+116 KGG

-131 TFNPGTIIYTQPITS
+131 TFTPGTLIYSQPVT
-146 TLTTSAI
+146 TMLTAGAV
-153 NTIPLT
+153 NTIPLN
-159 TPLTID
+159 TPITID
-165 STQELW
+165 ASQELW
-171 VTILINTM
+171 VGIHIITL
-179 YGYPIHAS
+179 YGYPIYVTSAS
-187 NSDGTYHNQNLY
+187 DATYHNQTLV
-199 GNINGTGWRPLAVS
+199 GNSTYTTWHPLSVS
-213 SGAEYVFD
+213 SGAEYTWCIGMKV
-221 IALEVSNSTN
+221 TN
-231 LVQGY
+231 NANRPQGY
-236 NIYCN
+236 MVYRNMSPLT
-241 QTLLTPTPVL
+241 QTPINGT
-251 NNTFVDSLTSNGTFQ
+251 TFVDSVDINGTIQ
-266 YNVTAIYADNCESD
+266 YNVTALYPNSCEST
-280 PITATIEME
+280 PISATIEMD
-289 DDTCYIFELPFTE
+289 DDTCLIYDLPFTE
-302 NFDRHP
+302 NFDSHP
-308 GTTSGTTNN
+308 GSTSGTTNN
-317 LPECWHHL
+317 LPECWHNI
-325 AGTYSTYAG
+325 AGSYASFAG
-334 YPIIYNSTT
+334 YPIIYNSSS
-343 YSQSGSNSLRFYT
+343 YASSGTNSLRFYT
-356 TTSSTDYGH
+356 TTSSTDYGY
-365 QVAILPPVDVM
+365 QVAILPPIDIM
-376 TYPINTLSLEF
+376 TYPVNTLQIEF
-387 DGRANATSSNFTVVV
+387 DGRASATTSNFTVVV

-407 YHDLTT
+407 YYDLST

-422 SSTSYSNFLI
+422 SSTAYSEFLT
-432 NFSNYTGNGAY
+432 NFSQYTGNGAY
-443 IALVA
+443 IALMA
-448 PRDFVS
+448 PRDFAS

-460 NLQLYET
+460 NIQVYET
-467 PSCPKPRDITST
+467 PSCPKPRDLATTAS
-479 VATQNSVTLT
+479 TQNSLTLT
-489 WNEQGSAQEWEIE
+489 WNEMGSATEWEVEYGLSGFRQGS
-502 YGNEGFILGT
+502 
-512 GTRVQAYSNTTTVT
+512 GTRVQALSNPVT
-526 NLSAS
+526 ITGLSAS
-531 HFYDFYVRSVCGY
+531 STYDFYVRAVCGFD
-544 GDTSLFS
+544 DTSMVA
-551 GPYSTSTECGNISEL
+551 GPFAAITECGSISEL
-566 PYTQN
+566 PYVQN
-571 FDAFA
+571 FDAFP
-576 GSTSTSGVSNLFNF
+576 GSTSTTGTTNLSQF
-590 CWSNLNTGTSYSN
+590 CWSNINTGTTYPN
-603 YPNVYNSSTSANSGL
+603 YPIAYNSSTSANSGL

-645 SVNSLMIEYKARPY
+645 SVNSLMMEYKARPY

-937 GVMTNPDSLETFVL
+937 GVMTNPDSIETFVL

-1010 PRNLSVGQI
+1010 PRNLSVSQI

-1074 RVFSDC
+1074 RVYSDC
-1080 ASEVSDTV
+1080 STASSDTV
-1088 YATFLTPCLSGGTV
+1088 SATFKTKCLIGGEV
-1102 VFDQGTTTTYQ
+1102 AVGDGTTTNVYL
-1113 IPINNYYKYSYSQQI
+1113 PSYSLYKHGYTQQI
-1128 YLASE
+1128 YTASE
-1133 MNGPID
+1133 LGGANTF
-1139 IKSIS
+1139 KSLS
-1144 FDYAYGTPTS
+1144 FYL
-1154 AKTNVNM
+1154 VNLSQQRHFSI
-1161 YLGHTT
+1161 YLMHTT
-1167 KDAFTGTSDY
+1167 ATTSSDWL
-1177 IPVSSLHLVYSGAL
+1177 PAATAQLVYSGPQTLVA
-1191 NCSQGWNTFILDSIF
+1191 NSWNTFNF
-1206 HYNGSDNLVLAV
+1206 TTPFV
-1218 DDNTNA
+1218 
-1224 YNGTAYVFNAESQSP
+1224 YNGTDNLAVIVIDANDSYTSGNSWRVHTAPSGTGAAKYTYNDATAYSITSVPTTTNGSSTAS
-1239 NYRTLYYYSDSNNPD
+1239 RNN
-1254 PSDPT
+1254 
-1259 AVTTSNSRSYN
+1259 VI
-1270 RSNVKFGSDC
+1270 FGADC

-1407 TTAWPYPSSTYAS
+1407 TTAWPYPSSTYAA

-1523 AASSYMY
+1523 AATSYMY

-1694 STPVTWSMA
+1694 STPATWSMA

-1711 ISINTLQTRFQ
+1711 ISINTLQARFQ
-1722 LRTSSLPYYM
+1722 LRTSSLSYYM

-1739 PEDPNTFTAIDTAQN
+1739 PENPNTFTAIDTAQN

-1779 KGVGILYFDDLWIE
+1779 KGIGTLYFDDLWIE

-1874 GHSSYLTGSIT
+1874 GHSSYLTSSIT

-1974 TGLQLSFDA
+1974 TGLQLLFDA

-2012 TIEASSTTYEHFALY
+2012 TIEASSTIYEHFALY

-2218 STTSAYSDQYAIL
+2218 GTSSAYSDQYAIL

-2308 VGLHAAQTSVTCNS
+2308 VGLHAAQTSVTINS

-2350 SADISWTPIGS
+2350 SADISWTPNGD
-2361 EITWYVKYKADTAGA
+2361 ETAWWVKYKANAVGA
-2376 TYDSVLVNNVPSYQ
+2376 VADSVYVTSTTHT
-2390 LTNLMP
+2390 LTNLSP
-2396 NTPYEV
+2396 NTSYMV
-2402 QVMADCGFGET
+2402 QIQSDCGLGET
-2413 SVYSSPVAFTTIC
+2413 SIYTAPVVFTTEC
-2426 SAIATLPYTENFDNY
+2426 TLLTTLPFSTNFDTY
-2441 TSSATAATAP
+2441 SGSTSGTT
-2451 SGYPNH
+2451 NN
-2457 VLPDCWN
+2457 LPDCWHH
-2464 FLNMS
+2464 LN
-2469 ATTSTY
+2469 TGTLSTY
-2475 PQMFLTSYSAYAVS
+2475 AGYPIIYNSSTYSQS
-2489 GKCLFF
+2489 GSNSLRFYTYT
-2495 KSSSST
+2495 SSST
-2501 PAYAVLPPFA
+2501 MGDQYAVLPGVDATQYPMNTLQVEF
-2511 EDIQSLQISFTYR
+2511 DIRKY
-2524 NESTTASNGTLSVGY
+2524 STTYATFTLQVGV
-2539 MTDPSDGGTFVELY
+2539 MTDPYDLSTFELVDTLMIQETTY
-2553 ACPKISSLTPV
+2553 SHRVVKFDSYQGIGAYVTLMAPKNAGVS
-2564 IQLYNEVPA
+2564 YNA
-2573 SVTNAFIAFKYTGGT
+2573 GN
-2588 ANNYYVSID
+2588 ID
-2597 NVEVDV
+2597 NLTLKV
-2603 IPCSVPDSLTV
+2603 IPCSVPESLAV
-2614 NNVTMTTANLSWT
+2614 SNVTATSATVAWT
-2627 PTGIENRWNLQY
+2627 PTGAESTWNLQY
-2639 KTASA
+2639 KTTAA
-2644 SSWTLVSN
+2644 TSWTLVPN
-2652 LTTPSYTLTNLQ
+2652 LTSTSYTLTNLQ
-2664 PNTQYQV
+2664 PNTAYQV
-2671 QVQANCGTE
+2671 QVQANCGSGVSNWT
-2680 ESDWSASVSFTTMD
+2680 ASGSFTTLD
-2694 DQCAAP
+2694 NQCAAP

-2715 DWNQSSGVTNEWT
+2715 DWNQSSGVANEWT

-2753 LESGKTYMAQV
+2753 LESGKTYVAQV

>member
-42 TLNWIPAV
+42 TLKWTPVNDPQSQTV
-50 DTNQQRVSFPGA
+50 A
-62 LAMSTRI
+62 LSPSMALSTRI
-69 GWGGSSGG
+69 GWNGGSATNVV
-77 AATSLPTVRFLTSDL
+77 AATRYTTNDL
-92 APVNGHKITAV
+92 AAYNGYQFTDVLFAPAINT
-103 SFCPGVSTSYADF
+103 SFATYEVVVF
-116 TIVIWQGG
+116 KGG

-131 TFNPGTIIYTQPITS
+131 TFTPGTLIYSQPVT
-146 TLTTSAI
+146 TMLTAGAV
-153 NTIPLT
+153 NTIPLN
-159 TPLTID
+159 TPITID
-165 STQELW
+165 ASQELW
-171 VTILINTM
+171 VGIHIITL
-179 YGYPIHAS
+179 YGYPIYVTSAS
-187 NSDGTYHNQNLY
+187 DATYHNQTLV
-199 GNINGTGWRPLAVS
+199 GNSTYTTWHPLSVS
-213 SGAEYVFD
+213 SGAEYTWCIGMKV
-221 IALEVSNSTN
+221 TN
-231 LVQGY
+231 NANRPQGY
-236 NIYCN
+236 MVYRNMSPLT
-241 QTLLTPTPVL
+241 QTPINGT
-251 NNTFVDSLTSNGTFQ
+251 TFVDSVDINGTIQ
-266 YNVTAIYADNCESD
+266 YNVTALYPNSCEST
-280 PITATIEME
+280 PISATIEMD
-289 DDTCYIFELPFTE
+289 DDTCLIYDLPFTE
-302 NFDRHP
+302 NFDSHP
-308 GTTSGTTNN
+308 GSTSGTTNN
-317 LPECWHHL
+317 LPECWHNI
-325 AGTYSTYAG
+325 AGSYASFAG
-334 YPIIYNSTT
+334 YPIIYNSSS
-343 YSQSGSNSLRFYT
+343 YASSGTNSLRFYT
-356 TTSSTDYGH
+356 TTSSTDYGY
-365 QVAILPPVDVM
+365 QVAILPPIDIM
-376 TYPINTLSLEF
+376 TYPVNTLQIEF
-387 DGRANATSSNFTVVV
+387 DGRASATTSNFTVVV

-407 YHDLTT
+407 YYDLST

-422 SSTSYSNFLI
+422 SSTAYSEFLT
-432 NFSNYTGNGAY
+432 NFSQYTGNGAY
-443 IALVA
+443 IALMA
-448 PRDFVS
+448 PRDFAS

-460 NLQLYET
+460 NIQVYET
-467 PSCPKPRDITST
+467 PSCPKPRDLATTAS
-479 VATQNSVTLT
+479 TQNSLTLT
-489 WNEQGSAQEWEIE
+489 WNEMGSATEWEVEYGLSGFRQGS
-502 YGNEGFILGT
+502 
-512 GTRVQAYSNTTTVT
+512 GTRVQALSNPVT
-526 NLSAS
+526 ITGLSAS
-531 HFYDFYVRSVCGY
+531 STYDFYVRAVCGFD
-544 GDTSLFS
+544 DTSMVA
-551 GPYSTSTECGNISEL
+551 GPFAAITECGSISEL
-566 PYTQN
+566 PYVQN
-571 FDAFA
+571 FDAFP
-576 GSTSTSGVSNLFNF
+576 GSTSTTGTTNLSQF
-590 CWSNLNTGTSYSN
+590 CWSNINTGTTYPN
-603 YPNVYNSSTSANSGL
+603 YPIAYNSSTSANSGL

-645 SVNSLMIEYKARPY
+645 SVNSLMMEYKARPY

-1010 PRNLSVGQI
+1010 PRNLSVSQI

-1074 RVFSDC
+1074 RVYSDC
-1080 ASEVSDTV
+1080 STASSDTV
-1088 YATFLTPCLSGGTV
+1088 SATFKTKCLIGGEV
-1102 VFDQGTTTTYQ
+1102 AVGDGTTTNVYL
-1113 IPINNYYKYSYSQQI
+1113 PSYSLYKHGYTQQI
-1128 YLASE
+1128 YTASE
-1133 MNGPID
+1133 LGGANTF
-1139 IKSIS
+1139 KSLS
-1144 FDYAYGTPTS
+1144 FYL
-1154 AKTNVNM
+1154 VNLSQQRHFSI
-1161 YLGHTT
+1161 YLMHTT
-1167 KDAFTGTSDY
+1167 ATTSSDWL
-1177 IPVSSLHLVYSGAL
+1177 PAATAQLVYSGPQTLVA
-1191 NCSQGWNTFILDSIF
+1191 NSWNTFNF
-1206 HYNGSDNLVLAV
+1206 TTPFV
-1218 DDNTNA
+1218 
-1224 YNGTAYVFNAESQSP
+1224 YNGTDNLAVIVIDANDSYTSGNSWRVHTAPSGTGAAKYTYNDATAYSITSVPTTTNGSSTAS
-1239 NYRTLYYYSDSNNPD
+1239 RNN
-1254 PSDPT
+1254 
-1259 AVTTSNSRSYN
+1259 VI
-1270 RSNVKFGSDC
+1270 FGADC

-1407 TTAWPYPSSTYAS
+1407 TTAWPYPSSTYAA

-1523 AASSYMY
+1523 AATSYMY

-1694 STPVTWSMA
+1694 STPATWSMA

-1711 ISINTLQTRFQ
+1711 ISINTLQARFQ
-1722 LRTSSLPYYM
+1722 LRTSSLSYYM

-1739 PEDPNTFTAIDTAQN
+1739 PENPNTFTAIDTAQN

-1779 KGVGILYFDDLWIE
+1779 KGIGTLYFDDLWIE

-1874 GHSSYLTGSIT
+1874 GHSSYLTSSIT

-1974 TGLQLSFDA
+1974 TGLQLLFDA

-2012 TIEASSTTYEHFALY
+2012 TIEASSTIYEHFALY

-2218 STTSAYSDQYAIL
+2218 GTSSAYSDQYAIL

-2308 VGLHAAQTSVTCNS
+2308 VGLHAAQTSVTINS

-2350 SADISWTPIGS
+2350 SADISWTPNGD
-2361 EITWYVKYKADTAGA
+2361 ETAWWVKYKANAVGA
-2376 TYDSVLVNNVPSYQ
+2376 VADSVYVTSTTHT
-2390 LTNLMP
+2390 LTNLSP
-2396 NTPYEV
+2396 NTSYMV
-2402 QVMADCGFGET
+2402 QIQSDCGLGET
-2413 SVYSSPVAFTTIC
+2413 SIYTAPVVFTTEC
-2426 SAIATLPYTENFDNY
+2426 TLLTTLPFSTNFDTY
-2441 TSSATAATAP
+2441 SGSTSGTT
-2451 SGYPNH
+2451 NN
-2457 VLPDCWN
+2457 LPDCWHH
-2464 FLNMS
+2464 LN
-2469 ATTSTY
+2469 TGTLSTY
-2475 PQMFLTSYSAYAVS
+2475 AGYPIIYNSSTYSQS
-2489 GKCLFF
+2489 GSNSLRFYTYT
-2495 KSSSST
+2495 SSST
-2501 PAYAVLPPFA
+2501 MGDQYAVLPGVDATQYPMNTLQVEF
-2511 EDIQSLQISFTYR
+2511 DIRKY
-2524 NESTTASNGTLSVGY
+2524 STTYATFTLQVGV
-2539 MTDPSDGGTFVELY
+2539 MTDPYDLSTFELVDTLMIQETTY
-2553 ACPKISSLTPV
+2553 SHRVVKFDSYQGIGAYVTLMAPKNAGVS
-2564 IQLYNEVPA
+2564 YNA
-2573 SVTNAFIAFKYTGGT
+2573 GN
-2588 ANNYYVSID
+2588 ID
-2597 NVEVDV
+2597 NLTLKV
-2603 IPCSVPDSLTV
+2603 IPCSVPESLAV
-2614 NNVTMTTANLSWT
+2614 SNVTATSATVAWT
-2627 PTGIENRWNLQY
+2627 PTGAESTWNLQY
-2639 KTASA
+2639 KTTAA
-2644 SSWTLVSN
+2644 TSWTLVPN
-2652 LTTPSYTLTNLQ
+2652 LTSTSYTLTNLQ
-2664 PNTQYQV
+2664 PNTAYQV
-2671 QVQANCGTE
+2671 QVQANCGSGVSNWT
-2680 ESDWSASVSFTTMD
+2680 ASGSFTTLD
-2694 DQCAAP
+2694 NQCAAP

-2715 DWNQSSGVTNEWT
+2715 DWNQSSGVANEWT

-2753 LESGKTYMAQV
+2753 LESGKTYVAQV